1 MKRVKPDIG
10 HLVEPN
16 PAAFGGNVMVLD
28 RDTIL
33 PLWDKILGLIVDK
46 RGIEVQVLFS
56 GNDGLHWVRRDSL
69 EVISESR

>member
-1 MKRVKPDIG
+1 MKRIKPDIG
-10 HLVEPN
+10 HLVEPRN
-16 PAAFGGNVMVLD
+16 GAFGGNVMVLD

-46 RGIEVQVLFS
+46 RGTEVQVLFS

-69 EVISESR
+69 EVL

>member
-1 MKRVKPDIG
+1 MNRVKPDIG
-10 HLVEPN
+10 HLVEPRR
-16 PAAFGGNVMVLD
+16 AAFSGNVMVLD

-69 EVISESR
+69 EVIG

>member
-10 HLVEPN
+10 HLVKPRRG
-16 PAAFGGNVMVLD
+16 AFSGDVMVLQ
-28 RDTIL
+28 DTIL

-56 GNDGLHWVRRDSL
+56 GEDGLHWVRRDSL
-69 EVISESR
+69 KVL